1 MSVNLKILKYIFAV
15 LGIIVSG
22 FVAFRPKFSH
32 NIEVFFVICY
42 IGYLLLASP
51 FFYPAFYGNKWD
63 YLRIILF
70 TLFAGIITFGLV
82 VAAEKINHI
91 SGMEGLKLLFLQLEF
106 LFVSPILVLITTAF
120 CCRMKKLM
128 KTVIP
133 WGAFFIY
140 AALNTYLLSTIK
152 YDSSENLVIFLG
164 SIVLLPLLLLTA
176 IMTIRILFFT
186 QCTRTAEPPETE
198 NNQKKISHSEF
209 V

>member
-1 MSVNLKILKYIFAV
+1 MSVNHKILKYVFAV

-91 SGMEGLKLLFLQLEF
+91 SGMEGMKLLFLQLEF
-106 LFVSPILVLITTAF
+106 LYFSPILVLTTTAF
-120 CCRMKKLM
+120 CCQMKKLM

-152 YDSSENLVIFLG
+152 YDSPENLVIFLG

-198 NNQKKISHSEF
+198 NNQKNQPF
-209 V
+209 

>member
-22 FVAFRPKFSH
+22 FVAFRPEFSH
-32 NIEVFFVICY
+32 IGVFFVVCY

-91 SGMEGLKLLFLQLEF
+91 SGMEGLPLLFLQLEF
-106 LFVSPILVLITTAF
+106 LFISPILVLITTAF

-186 QCTRTAEPPETE
+186 QCTQTAEPPEKE
-198 NNQKKISHSEF
+198 NNQKKDQLF
-209 V
+209 

>member
-22 FVAFRPKFSH
+22 FVAFRPEFSP
-32 NIEVFFVICY
+32 IGVFFVVCY

-106 LFVSPILVLITTAF
+106 LFISPILVLITTAF

-140 AALNTYLLSTIK
+140 AALNTYLLLTIK
-152 YDSSENLVIFLG
+152 YDSPGNLVIFLG

-198 NNQKKISHSEF
+198 NNQKKDQSF
-209 V
+209 

>member
-1 MSVNLKILKYIFAV
+1 MSVNRKILKYIFAV
-15 LGIIVSG
+15 LGVIVSG
-22 FVAFRPKFSH
+22 FVAFRPEFSH
-32 NIEVFFVICY
+32 IEVFFVVCY

-82 VAAEKINHI
+82 IAAEKINHI

-133 WGAFFIY
+133 WGTFSIY

-152 YDSSENLVIFLG
+152 YDSSDNLVIFLG
-164 SIVLLPLLLLTA
+164 SLVLLPLLLLTA

-186 QCTRTAEPPETE
+186 QYTRTAEPPETE
-198 NNQKKISHSEF
+198 NQSKKDQPF
-209 V
+209 

>member
-22 FVAFRPKFSH
+22 FVAFRHEFLH
-32 NIEVFFVICY
+32 IDVFFVVCY

-51 FFYPAFYGNKWD
+51 LFYPAFYGNKWD

-82 VAAEKINHI
+82 VAAEKINYI

-106 LFVSPILVLITTAF
+106 LYFSPILVLTTTAF

-152 YDSSENLVIFLG
+152 YDSPENLVIFLG

-198 NNQKKISHSEF
+198 NNQKKDQSF
-209 V
+209 

>member
-22 FVAFRPKFSH
+22 FVAFRPEFSH
-32 NIEVFFVICY
+32 IGVFFVVCY

-91 SGMEGLKLLFLQLEF
+91 SGMEGLTLLFLQLEF
-106 LFVSPILVLITTAF
+106 LFISPILVLITTAF

-133 WGAFFIY
+133 WGAFLIY

-152 YDSSENLVIFLG
+152 YGSPENHVIFLG

-198 NNQKKISHSEF
+198 NNQKKDQSF
-209 V
+209 

>member
-1 MSVNLKILKYIFAV
+1 MMSVNLKILKYIFAV

-22 FVAFRPKFSH
+22 FVAFRSGFSH
-32 NIEVFFVICY
+32 IGVFFCY

-70 TLFAGIITFGLV
+70 TLFADIITFGLV

-91 SGMEGLKLLFLQLEF
+91 SGMEGMTSLFLQLEF
-106 LFVSPILVLITTAF
+106 LFISPILVLITTAF

-152 YDSSENLVIFLG
+152 YDSPGNLVIFLG

-186 QCTRTAEPPETE
+186 QCTRTAEPSETE
-198 NNQKKISHSEF
+198 NNQKKDQSF
-209 V
+209 